1 MVTQARLHDATFSA
15 ADAKSEGRRLG
26 PLSDPGNVLAGV
38 VLVVLLAGWELSVRA
53 AMVPAFLL
61 PAPSNLVAQF
71 FTDLTSPTTLR
82 DIGYTFAEIAL
93 GFGGGAVLGV
103 GLGAAIALLP
113 IVEKVVWPYVITLQT
128 IPKVAIA
135 PLLIIWFGFG
145 IDSKI
150 LIVALICFFP
160 ILVNS
165 VAGFKSTDARQLLL
179 MDAMD
184 ATRWQIFCKVR
195 LPTAIPYL
203 IAGFRIAVVVAVI
216 GAVVG
221 EFLGAS
227 VGLGALIITR
237 QSNMD
242 VNGVFSVLAMLSL
255 IGLAMNLFVNL
266 LSRKLAFWADTNVR
280 L

>member
-1 MVTQARLHDATFSA
+1 VVSQANLHDATFSA
-15 ADAKSEGRRLG
+15 ADAKPERGQLG
-26 PLSDPGNVLAGV
+26 VLSDPGNILAGV
-38 VLVVLLAGWELSVRA
+38 ILTLLLVGWELSVRA
-53 AMVPAFLL
+53 GMVHAFML
-61 PAPSNLVAQF
+61 PAPSNLLNQF
-71 FTDLTSPTTLR
+71 FTDVVSPTVLR
-82 DIGYTFAEIAL
+82 DVGYTFSEIAL
-93 GFGGGAVLGV
+93 GFAGGAALGV

-145 IDSKI
+145 IESKI

-160 ILVNS
+160 ILVNA
-165 VAGFKSTDARQLLL
+165 VAGFKSTDQRQLLL
-179 MDAMD
+179 MGAMD
-184 ATRWQIFCKVR
+184 ATRWQVFRTVR
-195 LPTAIPYL
+195 LPTAVPFL

-237 QSNMD
+237 QANMD
-242 VNGVFSVLAMLSL
+242 VTGVFSVLAMLSL

-266 LSRKLAFWADTNVR
+266 LSRRLAFWADTNVR

>member
-1 MVTQARLHDATFSA
+1 MVSQANLHDATFSA
-15 ADAKSEGRRLG
+15 DAEDQGGRPAG
-26 PLSDPGNVLAGV
+26 VGDPGIVLAGV
-38 VLVVLLAGWELSVRA
+38 VLVAVLAGWELLVRSG
-53 AMVPAFLL
+53 MVQAFLL

-71 FTDLTSPTTLR
+71 LADIVSPNVLR
-82 DIGYTFAEIAL
+82 DAGYTFAEVIL
-93 GFGGGAVLGV
+93 GFGVGAVLGV

-113 IVEKVVWPYVITLQT
+113 ILEKVVWPYVITLQT

-145 IDSKI
+145 IESKI

-165 VAGFKSTDARQLLL
+165 AAGFKSTDARQLLL
-179 MDAMD
+179 MSAMD
-184 ATRWQIFCKVR
+184 ATRWQVFRKVR
-195 LPTAIPYL
+195 LPTAIPFL
-203 IAGFRIAVVVAVI
+203 IAGFRIAIVVSVI

-227 VGLGALIITR
+227 VGLGALIIIR

-242 VNGVFSVLAMLSL
+242 VTGVFSVLMMLSL
-255 IGLAMNLFVNL
+255 IGMAMNLFINL
-266 LSRKLAFWADTNVR
+266 LAQRLAFWADTNVR